1 MHLAEESVIGF
12 GAKINSSNF
21 IPRNQMQLKTILNYR
36 YRLKRF
42 VYGKATISQDR
53 LLVEVQPRKNG
64 RPKCGQCRTTGPIY
78 DTRSPREFEFVPILG
93 MAVFFV
99 YSMRRVN
106 CPACGVKT
114 EYLEWSSGKE
124 RMTTAYK
131 WFLSTW
137 ARRLSWSETARV
149 FGTSW
154 NRVYR
159 SVHHA
164 VTWGLVHRE
173 KPQFTAIGIDEIACR
188 RGHRYLT
195 LVYQIDSGMRRL
207 LWVGENREEKTLD
220 RFFDLFRGSI
230 DGLQFVCSDMWK
242 PYLNVIAARAPKA
255 LNILDRYHVMATMN
269 KKVDKVRA
277 EETRQLKED
286 GYEPILKHSRW
297 CLLKR
302 PENRTAKQTA
312 TVREL
317 LKYNL
322 RTMRAYLMKEDFQRF
337 WSYRSASWAGKFLDC
352 WCTRASRSQLAP
364 MKEMAGTLRRHRA
377 LLLNW
382 FAAKGELSSSS
393 VEGMNTKAKVALRKS
408 YGFKTTEVYKTV
420 LYHELGKL
428 PEHEL
433 AHQFC

>member
-1 MHLAEESVIGF
+1 
-12 GAKINSSNF
+12 
-21 IPRNQMQLKTILNYR
+21 MQLKTILNCR

-42 VYGKATISQDR
+42 VYGKATISEDR
-53 LLVEVQPRKNG
+53 LLVKVRSRKNS
-64 RPKCGQCRTTGPIY
+64 RPLCGQCGKPGSVY
-78 DTRSPREFEFVPILG
+78 DTRSPRNFAFVPILG
-93 MAVFFV
+93 MQVFFV
-99 YSMRRVN
+99 YAMRRVD
-106 CPACGVKT
+106 CRTCGVKT
-114 EYLEWSSGKE
+114 ERLEWSVGKE

-137 ARRLSWSETARV
+137 ARRLSWSETARI

-159 SVHHA
+159 SVQHA
-164 VTWGLVHRE
+164 VFWGLLHRE
-173 KPQFTAIGIDEIACR
+173 KPSFSAIGIDEIASK
-188 RGHRYLT
+188 RGHHYLT
-195 LVYQIDSGMRRL
+195 LVYQIDAGMRRL
-207 LWVGENREEKTLD
+207 LWVGENREEKTLEQ
-220 RFFDLFRGSI
+220 FFHLFRRSMAK
-230 DGLQFVCSDMWK
+230 LEFVCSDMWK
-242 PYLNVIAARAPKA
+242 PYLNVIAERAPKA

-269 KKVDKVRA
+269 KKVDRVRA
-277 EETRQLKED
+277 EETRQLKRD

-302 PENRTAKQTA
+302 PENRTSKQTA
-312 TVREL
+312 TLQEL

-337 WSYRSASWAGKFLDC
+337 WSYRSASWAGKFLDT
-352 WCTRASRSQLAP
+352 WCTRAMRSQLAP

-382 FAAKGELSSSS
+382 FAAKGELSSGS

-420 LYHELGKL
+420 LYHELAKL
-428 PEHEL
+428 PEHKL